1 MKRRHNDLFKM
12 PNDIFQAPLNA
23 TELTVLAAVYSLRS
37 RTVSRGK
44 KYIKVNQKSIAAL
57 CGFKSTKTV
66 SNAVN
71 KLVRLGYIERI
82 DRYYDDY
89 KKLGSFVYTVPIIR
103 GRAYFF
109 VNRRFFKYHLSAAQ
123 TRMYLYCC
131 KCAESRSMR
140 FWNSYNDICSAL
152 HLKRSAVVQTIK
164 ELVIFGLLKK
174 YKVRK
179 KDGSYSDNHYKVVAL
194 KPPKRKI
201 MRKKR
206 RSRLALGFFRCCLC
220 AAYTTSNKK
229 HKYIINQISE
239 KVNTSPIIF
248 FSRGSPKICRSLYST
263 HFYTNRKKNKIKLYL
278 KYRCNLGQNKK
289 RKKQRKSL
297 HHNRNPNH

>member
-1 MKRRHNDLFKM
+1 MKRRRNDLFKM

-44 KYIKVNQKSIAAL
+44 KYIKVNQKTIAAL

-66 SNAVN
+66 SNAMN

-82 DRYYDDY
+82 DRYYNDY

-164 ELVIFGLLKK
+164 ELVFFGLLKK

>member
-44 KYIKVNQKSIAAL
+44 KYIKVNQKTIAAL

-89 KKLGSFVYTVPIIR
+89 KKLGSFVYTVPVIR

>member
-89 KKLGSFVYTVPIIR
+89 KKLGSFVYTVPVIR

-123 TRMYLYCC
+123 TRMYLFCC

>member
-44 KYIKVNQKSIAAL
+44 KYIKVNQKTIAAL

-66 SNAVN
+66 SSAVN

>member
-89 KKLGSFVYTVPIIR
+89 KKLGSFVYTVPVIR

>member
-1 MKRRHNDLFKM
+1 MKRRRNDLFKM

-44 KYIKVNQKSIAAL
+44 KYIKVNQKTIAAL

-66 SNAVN
+66 SSAVN

-89 KKLGSFVYTVPIIR
+89 KKLGSFVYTVPVIR

-164 ELVIFGLLKK
+164 ELVFFGLLKK

-239 KVNTSPIIF
+239 KVNTPRIIF

-297 HHNRNPNH
+297 HHNRNPNP

>member
-89 KKLGSFVYTVPIIR
+89 KKLGSFVYTVPVIR
-103 GRAYFF
+103 GRAYFSDDKGACDF
-109 VNRRFFKYHLSAAQ
+109 RAVKKIQGQKERRQL
-123 TRMYLYCC
+123 
-131 KCAESRSMR
+131 
-140 FWNSYNDICSAL
+140 
-152 HLKRSAVVQTIK
+152 
-164 ELVIFGLLKK
+164 FGQPL
-174 YKVRK
+174 
-179 KDGSYSDNHYKVVAL
+179 
-194 KPPKRKI
+194 
-201 MRKKR
+201 
-206 RSRLALGFFRCCLC
+206 
-220 AAYTTSNKK
+220 
-229 HKYIINQISE
+229 
-239 KVNTSPIIF
+239 
-248 FSRGSPKICRSLYST
+248 
-263 HFYTNRKKNKIKLYL
+263 
-278 KYRCNLGQNKK
+278 
-289 RKKQRKSL
+289 
-297 HHNRNPNH
+297 

>member
-89 KKLGSFVYTVPIIR
+89 KKLGSFVYTVPVIR

-263 HFYTNRKKNKIKLYL
+263 HFYKKRKKNKIKLYL

>member
-12 PNDIFQAPLNA
+12 PNDIFQSPLNA

-89 KKLGSFVYTVPIIR
+89 KKLGSFVYTVPVIR

-164 ELVIFGLLKK
+164 ELVFFGLLKK

-194 KPPKRKI
+194 KPPRRKI
-201 MRKKR
+201 KRKKR
-206 RSRLALGFFRCCLC
+206 RSRLALDFFRCCLC
-220 AAYTTSNKK
+220 AAYTTSIKK
-229 HKYIINQISE
+229 PNYIINQMAE
-239 KVNTSPIIF
+239 KVNTPRIIF

>member
-1 MKRRHNDLFKM
+1 MKRRRNDLFKM

-44 KYIKVNQKSIAAL
+44 KYIKVNQKTIAAL

-66 SNAVN
+66 SSAVN

-89 KKLGSFVYTVPIIR
+89 KKLGSFVYTVPVIR
-103 GRAYFF
+103 GRAFFF

-131 KCAESRSMR
+131 KCADSRSMR

>member
-89 KKLGSFVYTVPIIR
+89 KKLGSFVYTVPVIR

-164 ELVIFGLLKK
+164 ELVFFGLLKK

-194 KPPKRKI
+194 KPPRRKI
-201 MRKKR
+201 KRKKR
-206 RSRLALGFFRCCLC
+206 RSRLALDFFRCCLC
-220 AAYTTSNKK
+220 AAYTTSIKK
-229 HKYIINQISE
+229 PNYIINQMAE
-239 KVNTSPIIF
+239 KVNTPRIIF

-289 RKKQRKSL
+289 RKKQRKYL

>member
-89 KKLGSFVYTVPIIR
+89 KKLGSFVYTVPVIR

-164 ELVIFGLLKK
+164 ELVLFGLLKK

-194 KPPKRKI
+194 KPPRRKI
-201 MRKKR
+201 KRKKR
-206 RSRLALGFFRCCLC
+206 RSRLALDFFRCCLC
-220 AAYTTSNKK
+220 AAYTTSIKK
-229 HKYIINQISE
+229 PNYIINQMAE
-239 KVNTSPIIF
+239 KVNTPRIIF
-248 FSRGSPKICRSLYST
+248 FSRGSPKICHSLYST

>member
-1 MKRRHNDLFKM
+1 MKRRRNDLFKM

-44 KYIKVNQKSIAAL
+44 KYIKVNQKTIAAL

-66 SNAVN
+66 SNAMN

-82 DRYYDDY
+82 DRYYNDY

-131 KCAESRSMR
+131 KCADSRSMR

-164 ELVIFGLLKK
+164 ELVFFGLLKK

-239 KVNTSPIIF
+239 KVNTPRIIF

>member
-89 KKLGSFVYTVPIIR
+89 KKLGSFVYTVPVIR
-103 GRAYFF
+103 GRAFFF

>member
-1 MKRRHNDLFKM
+1 MKRRRNDLFKM

-131 KCAESRSMR
+131 KCAASRSQR

-164 ELVIFGLLKK
+164 ELVLFGLIKK

-194 KPPKRKI
+194 KPPRRKI
-201 MRKKR
+201 KRKKR
-206 RSRLALGFFRCCLC
+206 RSRFALGFFRCCLC

-229 HKYIINQISE
+229 HKYIINQMAE
-239 KVNTSPIIF
+239 KVNTPRIIF
-248 FSRGSPKICRSLYST
+248 LAGVVQKYTAHCIVPTFIPTERKIR
-263 HFYTNRKKNKIKLYL
+263 
-278 KYRCNLGQNKK
+278 
-289 RKKQRKSL
+289 
-297 HHNRNPNH
+297 

>member
-1 MKRRHNDLFKM
+1 MTRRHNDLFKM
-12 PNDIFQAPLNA
+12 PNDIFDAPLNA
-23 TELTVLAAVYSLRS
+23 TEITVLAAVYSLRS

-44 KYIKVNQKSIAAL
+44 KYIKVNQKTIAAL

-66 SNAVN
+66 SNAMN

>member
-44 KYIKVNQKSIAAL
+44 KYIKVNQKTIAAL

-82 DRYYDDY
+82 DRYYNDY

-109 VNRRFFKYHLSAAQ
+109 VNRRLFKYHLSAAQ

-248 FSRGSPKICRSLYST
+248 FSRCSPKICRSLYST

>member
-1 MKRRHNDLFKM
+1 MTRRHNDLFKM
-12 PNDIFQAPLNA
+12 PNDIFDAPLNA
-23 TELTVLAAVYSLRS
+23 TELMVLAAVYSLRS
-37 RTVSRGK
+37 RSIHKGV
-44 KYIKVNQKSIAAL
+44 KYVRVNQKTIAAL
-57 CGFKSTKTV
+57 CGLKSTKTV
-66 SNAVN
+66 SKAID
-71 KLVRLGYIERI
+71 KLRRLEYIKRI

-89 KKLGSFVYTVPIIR
+89 KKLGTYVYAIPVIK
-103 GRAYFF
+103 GRAFFF
-109 VNRRFFKYHLSAAQ
+109 VNRRFLRFGLTSAQ

-131 KCAESRSMR
+131 KCADSRSKR

>member
-1 MKRRHNDLFKM
+1 MKRRRNDLFKM

-44 KYIKVNQKSIAAL
+44 KYIKVNQKTIAAL

-66 SNAVN
+66 SNAMN

-82 DRYYDDY
+82 DRYYNDY

>member
-1 MKRRHNDLFKM
+1 MKRRRNDLFKM

-44 KYIKVNQKSIAAL
+44 KYIKVNQKTIAAL

-66 SNAVN
+66 SNAMN

-131 KCAESRSMR
+131 KCADSRSQR

-164 ELVIFGLLKK
+164 ELVLFGLIKK

-239 KVNTSPIIF
+239 KVNTPRIIF
-248 FSRGSPKICRSLYST
+248 FSRGSPKIYRSLYST

>member
-44 KYIKVNQKSIAAL
+44 KYIKVNQKTIAAL

-66 SNAVN
+66 SSAVN

-89 KKLGSFVYTVPIIR
+89 KKLGSFVYTVPVIR

-164 ELVIFGLLKK
+164 ELVFFGLLKK

-239 KVNTSPIIF
+239 KVNTPRIIF

>member
-1 MKRRHNDLFKM
+1 
-12 PNDIFQAPLNA
+12 
-23 TELTVLAAVYSLRS
+23 
-37 RTVSRGK
+37 
-44 KYIKVNQKSIAAL
+44 
-57 CGFKSTKTV
+57 
-66 SNAVN
+66 
-71 KLVRLGYIERI
+71 
-82 DRYYDDY
+82 
-89 KKLGSFVYTVPIIR
+89 
-103 GRAYFF
+103 
-109 VNRRFFKYHLSAAQ
+109 
-123 TRMYLYCC
+123 
-131 KCAESRSMR
+131 MR

-278 KYRCNLGQNKK
+278 KYRCNLGQGQNKK
-289 RKKQRKSL
+289 RKKQRKYL

>member
-1 MKRRHNDLFKM
+1 MKRRRNDLFKM

-44 KYIKVNQKSIAAL
+44 KYIKVNQKTIAAL

-66 SNAVN
+66 SSAVN

-131 KCAESRSMR
+131 KCADSRSMR

-239 KVNTSPIIF
+239 KVNTPRIIF